1 MSDRKQRHGCLT
13 VWLIFIIIMNSAAAL
28 MSLERDTIRQYS
40 PSTPDWAL
48 LILAVTSI
56 MNVACAVALLKWK
69 KWGFFGFIATS
80 VITFVVNLMTGLN
93 IVHALGGLVGI
104 AVLYGVLQIGKEKKG
119 WTQLE

>member
-1 MSDRKQRHGCLT
+1 
-13 VWLIFIIIMNSAAAL
+13 MNSAAAL